1 MTFCALQEVASGG
14 VSWWQTIGGLLVV
27 FSLLLLS
34 LRLLGRFNKRRAVGD
49 AALLKVWQLGPKR
62 EIQVLRLFDTVHYI
76 YCHDGGMVQ
85 LQQQSLAAFEESGTL
100 AVEHGEG
107 DKKRFLGAAS
117 G

>member
-1 MTFCALQEVASGG
+1 MTFCGLQEVASGG

-27 FSLLLLS
+27 FGLLLLS
-34 LRLLGRFNKRRAVGD
+34 LRLLGRFNKRRAVGN

-76 YCHDGGMVQ
+76 YRHEGGLVQ
-85 LQQQSLAAFEESGTL
+85 LQQQSLTAFEESGT
-100 AVEHGEG
+100 AAGEPGDG
-107 DKKRFLGAAS
+107 DKKRVLGAAS